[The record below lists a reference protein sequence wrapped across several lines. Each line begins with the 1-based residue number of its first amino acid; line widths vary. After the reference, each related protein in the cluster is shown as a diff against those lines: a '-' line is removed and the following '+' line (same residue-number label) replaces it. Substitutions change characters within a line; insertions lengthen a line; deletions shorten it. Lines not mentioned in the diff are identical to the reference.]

1 MSISGTSPPK
11 CFLSIGPP
19 EDDHDVKFR
28 PALLC
33 LLIASLATS
42 AAFGQA
48 NTLVP
53 PKSASNSPN
62 TTVLPL
68 WNNQNGQV
76 DALLLIEP
84 SVLPQLP
91 SERIIGSSAASRGLQ
106 LRAGLSLEANPGMG
120 VLCANGSVIST
131 VGSMAGHCML
141 VNLSDASNGKNTI
154 NGIVQMQ
161 RGRTTV
167 TGNLGLGRDSFSGA
181 NPLIGNVSADRRL
194 LDSLL
199 GPASATLDSRNA
211 SLIGQVNLG
220 TQSWVSIGGTLAHV
234 RLIPTDQLRGGLPP
248 EYGAGSLSLS
258 GGRGNLGAEITGQMI
273 EVPGQ
278 PSRYSTLGA
287 GVTWRMPWKAKLSVG
302 ADNLVTRGKNPFGL
316 PDARNPDT
324 EDEGRVPYVRYQQDL

>member
-1 MSISGTSPPK
+1 MK
-11 CFLSIGPP
+11 FRLALCFL
-19 EDDHDVKFR
+19 
-28 PALLC
+28 
-33 LLIASLATS
+33 LATAAT
-42 AAFGQA
+42 AAFGQGNA
-48 NTLVP
+48 IVP
-53 PKSASNSPN
+53 PNSAAN

-91 SERIIGSSAASRGLQ
+91 SERIIGTPANSHGLQ

-120 VLCANGSVIST
+120 VLCANGSVITT

-141 VNLSDASNGKNTI
+141 VNLSEQSSATGGRNAI

-167 TGNLGLGRDSFSGA
+167 TGNLGMGRDTFTGNS
-181 NPLIGNVSADRRL
+181 PLIGNVSADRRL

-199 GPASATLDSRNA
+199 GPGSATVDSRNA

-220 TQSWVSIGGTLAHV
+220 TQSWVSIGGTLARV

-248 EYGAGSLSLS
+248 EYGAGSLSIS
-258 GGRGNLGAEITGQMI
+258 GGRGKLGAEITGQMI

-278 PSRYSTLGA
+278 ATRYSTLGA
-287 GVTWRMPWKAKLSVG
+287 GVTWRMPWRARLSVG
-302 ADNLVTRGKNPFGL
+302 ADNIVTRGKNPFGL
-316 PDARNPDT
+316 PDARSVES